1 MSLELASDITRHE
14 RENEDDR
21 EADMKQTVQQRE
33 AGAVGSESGA
43 AFQIWR
49 IAAQNSLSIDYDR
62 HRPSPIVH
70 RPLMRMAAQARLPA
84 PSPPEDKTGLVQDAR
99 RRTYHGACLGVRS
112 TAVATAPRC
121 EPRPLAGRAPCAH
134 LAYGWQG
141 GQVRQPRAGKFQI
154 RTRCG

>member
-1 MSLELASDITRHE
+1 MRTRNRGWPHARGQRARTTSLALASDITRHE

-21 EADMKQTVQQRE
+21 EADRKQTVQQRE

-62 HRPSPIVH
+62 HRPSPIVY

-84 PSPPEDKTGLVQDAR
+84 PPLQ
-99 RRTYHGACLGVRS
+99 RTKPA
-112 TAVATAPRC
+112 
-121 EPRPLAGRAPCAH
+121 
-134 LAYGWQG
+134 
-141 GQVRQPRAGKFQI
+141 
-154 RTRCG
+154 